1 MRLKLPA
8 GRAAVFSVPNE
19 SVAPEARLP
28 SSEAKKPQK
37 DARPA
42 ICLDSPNPGFSLC
55 REEGVKL
62 TMAPNSCPK
71 VAFALSHVELNAI

>member
-8 GRAAVFSVPNE
+8 CRAAVSSVPNE
-19 SVAPEARLP
+19 SVTPDARLP
-28 SSEAKKPQK
+28 SSEAEKPQK

-42 ICLDSPNPGFSLC
+42 MPGFSKSGFSLC

-62 TMAPNSCPK
+62 TMARNSCPK
-71 VAFALSHVELNAI
+71 VAFALSHVELNPI